1 MFPLG
6 NTAARRPGRRIRVTL
21 RSDDAEPI
29 TGALA
34 ALREVVRGAARPDR
48 PLESAS

>member
-34 ALREVVRGAARPDR
+34 ALREVGVVRLGQTDR
-48 PLESAS
+48 